1 MPAAHTRISF
11 PPPFHQPEGNAPS
24 SGVIVSSKL
33 RRSSAFGKFIFIV
46 EGRSS
51 SVRSALVGSGSQPCC
66 VGQVVSCG
74 VARPELSSQQTPAHG
89 RRATKLL
96 LSNRASL
103 SSERPPCRRVARKHR
118 ARAGYESAWL
128 AYLSEHGSG
137 LRSSWASSSL
147 RRPRS
152 SSSTRSVGAREESV
166 WRTNAGRR
174 TGRRTLIIVA
184 VSSVAVAVRASLRVL

>member
-1 MPAAHTRISF
+1 MNVNLNSPPLYMPAAHTRISF

-103 SSERPPCRRVARKHR
+103 SSERPPCRRVPAGSTELEQDTSQLGSRTFLNTDLGCARLGLLLRCGVLVLLHR
-118 ARAGYESAWL
+118 PDL
-128 AYLSEHGSG
+128 
-137 LRSSWASSSL
+137 
-147 RRPRS
+147 
-152 SSSTRSVGAREESV
+152 
-166 WRTNAGRR
+166 
-174 TGRRTLIIVA
+174 
-184 VSSVAVAVRASLRVL
+184 